1 MLRFAGL
8 FLSMFLA
15 FSAMSEAQDAGKGE
29 EIFDKKC
36 QGCHR
41 RTDAAKNGPGLAG
54 VTKRRTNEWLHKWL
68 ANPKALIESGDPEAV
83 ALLAKF
89 KVKMPAIDLMQD
101 EKNRNDMIAFLS
113 SLEVN

>member
-1 MLRFAGL
+1 MRFSSL
-8 FLSMFLA
+8 FLTMLLA
-15 FSAMSEAQDAGKGE
+15 LSSVSEAQDVKRGE

-68 ANPKALIESGDPEAV
+68 SNPKALIESGDPQ
-83 ALLAKF
+83 ALAILTRF
-89 KVKMPAIDLMQD
+89 KVKMPVIDVMQD
-101 EKNRNDMIAFLS
+101 EKNRNDVIAFLDT
-113 SLEVN
+113 LEVN